1 VIASGKE
8 KHPVLR
14 GISTGDVWGPTDV
27 YTVKLPLPPGT
38 DVLLL
43 GQVLTGMNPE
53 DAPLDGPKNEPMMP
67 VAWTRT
73 YTAESGK
80 AGKVFTTTMGS
91 SQDLMNE
98 GFRRLMVNAVY
109 WAAGLESRIPKKAGV
124 SIVGAYQPTPFKFG
138 GHRKGLK
145 PEQF

>member
-1 VIASGKE
+1 
-8 KHPVLR
+8 
-14 GISTGDVWGPTDV
+14 
-27 YTVKLPLPPGT
+27 
-38 DVLLL
+38 
-43 GQVLTGMNPE
+43 
-53 DAPLDGPKNEPMMP
+53 
-67 VAWTRT
+67 
-73 YTAESGK
+73 
-80 AGKVFTTTMGS
+80 MGS